1 MIPCPPSL
9 RSCLPR
15 VLCVVC
21 IAMAFLALVT
31 VSGCNRA
38 ASPAGVKRNTIKIG
52 VAFQEMDNPYFVTMK
67 KAIDEAITNLDA
79 EVYYTDAHHDITR
92 QISDIED
99 LIQKKIGILLIN
111 PTDSVSVEGVVKE
124 AKEAGIVVV
133 AVDAQANGPIDCFVG
148 SKNYEA
154 GRLAGEFLGKHLN
167 GKGKVAILDGIPV
180 VPILERVQGFKDAIA
195 KFPGHSHR
203 RHGER
208 QAGTGRRAVG
218 NREHDPGQSRSGWH
232 LQRQ

>member
-1 MIPCPPSL
+1 MIEENLMISGPPSL
-9 RSCLPR
+9 RSCLSR

-21 IAMAFLALVT
+21 IAMAFLALAT

-99 LIQKKIGILLIN
+99 LIQKKISILLIN

-124 AKEAGIVVV
+124 YGAIEGGR
-133 AVDAQANGPIDCFVG
+133 QTL
-148 SKNYEA
+148 E
-154 GRLAGEFLGKHLN
+154 RLAEHLRTL
-167 GKGKVAILDGIPV
+167 A
-180 VPILERVQGFKDAIA
+180 
-195 KFPGHSHR
+195 
-203 RHGER
+203 
-208 QAGTGRRAVG
+208 
-218 NREHDPGQSRSGWH
+218 
-232 LQRQ
+232 